1 MNTLI
6 LHHPGPRFATDPDIK
21 ARRGEA
27 SYPVATGVGALL
39 GGAVAGALTG
49 MVVGPVGMA
58 FGAVVGAVTG
68 GLAARDFT
76 EMIDNSATVIPF

>member
-6 LHHPGPRFATDPDIK
+6 WHHPGTRFATDPDIK
-21 ARRGEA
+21 ARPEEA
-27 SYPVATGVGALL
+27 SYPLATGVGALL
-39 GGAVAGALTG
+39 GGAAAGALTG
-49 MVVGPVGMA
+49 MVVGPLGMA
-58 FGAVVGAVTG
+58 LGAVAG